1 MQRVAVVDY
10 GGSNLRSVVKAI
22 EHVAGP
28 EFEVQVAARPEQL
41 LAAERVVF
49 PGQGAIG
56 DCMTHL
62 LERDLVGALRECVR
76 TRPFFGICLGLQSL
90 MASSDED
97 GGTACLDVFPGGVHR
112 FPADAGPAPD
122 GSPRKIP
129 HMGWNE
135 VRWTRPHAFLLRA
148 QLLRRAGGP
157 LDRPRRNRL
166 HHILLLRAR
175 ERPRLRDAV
184 PSREERRGGPE
195 AAGQFPALGRRLRS
209 TIARP
214 RRRAQLGKRAAS
226 ARKVNSGG
234 ASVPL
239 AAIEAFTSGS
249 ARKASKS
256 ACEVQ
261 SNRM

>member
-28 EFEVQVAARPEQL
+28 DFEVQVAERPEQL

-135 VRWTRPHAFLLRA
+135 VRWTRPHPVC
-148 QLLRRAGGP
+148 AG
-157 LDRPRRNRL
+157 
-166 HHILLLRAR
+166 
-175 ERPRLRDAV
+175 V
-184 PSREERRGGPE
+184 PSGTRFYFVHSYYVAPADASIVLGETDYITSFCSALASGHAFATQFHPE
-195 AAGQFPALGRRLRS
+195 
-209 TIARP
+209 
-214 RRRAQLGKRAAS
+214 
-226 ARKVNSGG
+226 
-234 ASVPL
+234 
-239 AAIEAFTSGS
+239 
-249 ARKASKS
+249 KS
-256 ACEVQ
+256 ADAGLRLLA
-261 SNRM
+261 NFLRWDGA